1 MALPRVVLGRPSVA
15 EAEDSGI
22 RQLEA
27 AITERHVAR
36 GATIARDR
44 KCARNGLVGDARVV
58 SEPHKAD
65 IRDPE
70 YREKME
76 SVNSLCS

>member
-1 MALPRVVLGRPSVA
+1 MVLGRPSVA

-27 AITERHVAR
+27 AITERHVAK
-36 GATIARDR
+36 GTTIARDR
-44 KCARNGLVGDARVV
+44 RRARNGLARDAGAA

-65 IRDPE
+65 VRDPE